1 MLRAKQVLGG
11 PREKTIANGRCFQ
24 RGGIWDPHRKESL
37 LVKEEMGCL
46 ERH

>member
-1 MLRAKQVLGG
+1 MGEVSNVVG
-11 PREKTIANGRCFQ
+11 F
-24 RGGIWDPHRKESL
+24 GIHIRKESL